1 MRGVAC
7 WWLAIEW
14 VRSLQ
19 SVRRRLIVRRRIR
32 RWSGKLDAR
41 VPDVL
46 SAIVSDLVDALDV
59 RRTNDYMTLQLSTG
73 IRYNRRKSL

>member
-14 VRSLQ
+14 VGFLK

-46 SAIVSDLVDALDV
+46 SAIVSGYLVDALDV

-73 IRYNRRKSL
+73 IRYN